1 MPEELRWVIDLI
13 IAIIGLVFTIL
24 AFFGGRKY
32 QKNIDNKK
40 QYKVDGNDNVTGE
53 NAFHDKSIHVSA
65 NGQNS
70 QAAGGD
76 IYNGGQANKRK
87 RR

>member
-1 MPEELRWVIDLI
+1 MPEYLRWVIDLI
-13 IAIIGLVFTIL
+13 IAIIGLIFTII

-32 QKNIDNKK
+32 QKNIDNKR
-40 QYKVDGNDNVTGE
+40 QYMVDGNDNVTGE
-53 NAFHDKSIHVSA
+53 NKFYDRSIHVNA
-65 NGQNS
+65 TGQNS

-76 IYNGGQANKRK
+76 ISNGGQANKRT